1 MASTRDKNT
10 IGNFK
15 LEERGNLAQIT
26 YNTNNIYSI
35 PTKSFHPGNGLL
47 PAKTSR
53 DAMTFNACDI
63 ESRLFGIGSNNLV
76 KSIVEIQPE
85 FKDVDSNL
93 RDLKSLSIIDRTK
106 LIMPEPLKIS
116 NTERYLF

>member
-1 MASTRDKNT
+1 
-10 IGNFK
+10 
-15 LEERGNLAQIT
+15 
-26 YNTNNIYSI
+26 
-35 PTKSFHPGNGLL
+35 
-47 PAKTSR
+47 
-53 DAMTFNACDI
+53 MTFNACDI